1 VIDFHDFNNSK
12 SPSKSVSTDTSYK
25 SKLIEFPSSHNSPIY
40 SNEEVGYWVDLLKE
54 MTEQS
59 QSQRLLPEK
68 DDNGMVAR
76 KLVELGI
83 V

>member
-1 VIDFHDFNNSK
+1 MIDFHDFNNSK

-54 MTEQS
+54 MPEQS